1 MMIRNVIS
9 EAAPSSNSSNTYNKK
24 VNKKKK
30 KRSPVFPQRLYDML
44 EDAEQEGYSHLIA
57 WSADGKSFKIS
68 YDDAKLSTNNKPLV
82 EILQRRFNQT
92 QFKSFLRQLQ
102 LYGFERQFKGS
113 RRGECKHPL
122 FQRGHKQLLK
132 KKSIEDFQDATQN
145 ALTNRIITNNS
156 ISLLCSSLL
165 KLPSALP
172 SVAIPQQQ
180 HSAIRLNHR
189 PVPYYDTTLSTK
201 LTSTNYDTMPS
212 YCTNGRTVNIPTRLT
227 NLVLPVADDNQEDD
241 ATTERNE
248 SDRLSSNRK
257 SNHPLFDDNYHD
269 DCNSDS
275 DSDGDDDVD
284 MRDDNMMSVD
294 NDIYNNP

>member
-1 MMIRNVIS
+1 MMIRNVSS

-24 VNKKKK
+24 INKKKK

-44 EDAEQEGYSHLIA
+44 EDAEQEGYSHLIG

-180 HSAIRLNHR
+180 HSVIRLNHR
-189 PVPYYDTTLSTK
+189 PVPYYDTTIST
-201 LTSTNYDTMPS
+201 T
-212 YCTNGRTVNIPTRLT
+212 LT

-248 SDRLSSNRK
+248 SDRLSSNIK
-257 SNHPLFDDNYHD
+257 SNHPLFGENYHD

-284 MRDDNMMSVD
+284 IRDDNMMSVD
-294 NDIYNNP
+294 NDIYNKTSHNR